1 MKKISTSKFNRTTN
15 VFLSIILRM
24 TSQNEKLATKI
35 LLNPLKIIRPR
46 IKGDIRLKMKHD
58 CNEFSFPSTDIQ
70 VLRFPFCTML
80 RHRAPASGW
89 STVRNCRETPASAT
103 SAPAPPG
110 IIIGVGKDKS
120 GKRNANV
127 QYALCPCFSPLVIHA
142 RSYFFNA
149 APFFFSSHS
158 SQLCYPS
165 YVLMFKLP
173 RPVSFRNF
181 FCPAYLLRGREGGGV
196 LKRERN
202 LFART
207 CSFLFCT
214 EPLGPPRY
222 RNRDPRDP

>member
-1 MKKISTSKFNRTTN
+1 MKRVFHGHPTFAVSVLHDATPSST
-15 VFLSIILRM
+15 
-24 TSQNEKLATKI
+24 
-35 LLNPLKIIRPR
+35 
-46 IKGDIRLKMKHD
+46 G
-58 CNEFSFPSTDIQ
+58 
-70 VLRFPFCTML
+70 
-80 RHRAPASGW
+80 SGW

-120 GKRNANV
+120 AKRNANV

-142 RSYFFNA
+142 RSYFLM
-149 APFFFSSHS
+149 PRHFFSHS

-181 FCPAYLLRGREGGGV
+181 FCPAYLLRGREGWGRGGV

-207 CSFLFCT
+207 CSFLFARSRWDHHVIET
-214 EPLGPPRY
+214 VIPAIPNYRVGESEPPWK
-222 RNRDPRDP
+222 